1 METTTTKPSSKDS
14 SKVGKKLPKA
24 PNEPKFK
31 GRPPR
36 AAFKQIQEKRL
47 AHSKKQTRVKKIE
60 KLDLFIEAWL
70 KHDGN
75 ATKAAME
82 VFDCKSRS
90 VAASIGSEYLKKAKS
105 LARIYMEKEGFT
117 YGKMIKTAGRKMET
131 AKSPEWWDRLMK
143 LGGYEDFMTKK
154 DAGVNVNILN
164 TQKDVLKGYTQEIEV
179 VEGEE
184 LDGEDN

>member
-1 METTTTKPSSKDS
+1 METTKSKPSENSDKIS
-14 SKVGKKLPKA
+14 KKLPKA

-47 AHSKKQTRVKKIE
+47 AHSKKQTRIKKIE
-60 KLDLFIEAWL
+60 KLDLFIESWL

-75 ATKAAME
+75 ATEAAME

-90 VAASIGSEYLKKAKS
+90 VAASIGSEYLKKAKN
-105 LARIYMEKEGFT
+105 LARIYMEKEGYT
-117 YGKMIKTAGRKMET
+117 YGKMIKTAGRKMEMS
-131 AKSPEWWDRLMK
+131 KSPEWWDRLMK

-164 TQKDVLKGYTQEIEV
+164 TQKDVLKGYVTEV
-179 VEGEE
+179 DVTEGEE
-184 LDGEDN
+184 ADGEDN